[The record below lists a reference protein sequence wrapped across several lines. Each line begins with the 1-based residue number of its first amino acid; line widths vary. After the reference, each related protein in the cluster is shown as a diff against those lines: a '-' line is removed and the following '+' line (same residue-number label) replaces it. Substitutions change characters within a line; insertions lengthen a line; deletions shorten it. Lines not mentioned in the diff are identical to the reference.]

1 MGIMGGNSGG
11 GGRGGRSGGGAAE
24 DVQQPGEVFRAA
36 NQFNAETA
44 SKAEIKAILREQRT
58 LSDKIRI
65 GGPFGKAT
73 EADRARDKEL
83 YFATKN
89 INKNPNF
96 KKAYDEYL
104 RENRF

>member
-1 MGIMGGNSGG
+1 MGGGSGG
-11 GGRGGRSGGGAAE
+11 GGGAKRGSGGAE

-36 NQFNAETA
+36 NQFNAKTA

-73 EADRARDKEL
+73 EADKARDKEL